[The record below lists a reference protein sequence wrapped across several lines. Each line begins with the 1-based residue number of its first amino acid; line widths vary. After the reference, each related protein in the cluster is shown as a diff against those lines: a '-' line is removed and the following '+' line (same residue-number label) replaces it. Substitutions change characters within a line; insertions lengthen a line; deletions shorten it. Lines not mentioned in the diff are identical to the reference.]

1 MIIQKNYEN
10 TKIMIPTTEQ
20 NIFSSVESLEGQKFN
35 RETFIR

>member
-10 TKIMIPTTEQ
+10 IMIPTTEQ